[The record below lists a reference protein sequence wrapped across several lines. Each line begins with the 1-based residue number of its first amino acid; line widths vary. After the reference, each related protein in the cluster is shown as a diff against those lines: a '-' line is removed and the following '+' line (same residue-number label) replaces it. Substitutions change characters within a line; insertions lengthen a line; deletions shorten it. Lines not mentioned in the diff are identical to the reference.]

1 MVYYISI
8 DGGGTKTEGVAVDK
22 YGHIVSR
29 KKVGSSNPTDL
40 GVENAI
46 NVVYELVVS
55 LIPNDATMVK
65 IAVGGSGMK
74 SAGLETPLK
83 EKILAIDGVEEVVVL
98 TDVLTAFYSAYERDG
113 SILITGT
120 GCVGYVDVDGQGQF
134 IGGGGHFFD
143 RLFSGFDLGR
153 EIVNAVLE
161 AEDGRGEQTL
171 LTELFLKQAG
181 ESAREHIKALY
192 LGGKAYVASFAPLL
206 FTAQEKGDKVAKEI
220 LCRCVCNL
228 EKLLLAMHVK
238 SGKSVTEITVF
249 GGLNAKLN
257 VVNEYLSCSV
267 KEKVRL
273 ILPSKPIIF
282 GGVKLIASV
291 NEQFEKNFI
300 KNYF

>member
-1 MVYYISI
+1 MSSYFLRS
-8 DGGGTKTEGVAVDK
+8 
-22 YGHIVSR
+22 YGSR
-29 KKVGSSNPTDL
+29 R
-40 GVENAI
+40 A
-46 NVVYELVVS
+46 
-55 LIPNDATMVK
+55 
-65 IAVGGSGMK
+65 
-74 SAGLETPLK
+74 
-83 EKILAIDGVEEVVVL
+83 
-98 TDVLTAFYSAYERDG
+98 
-113 SILITGT
+113 
-120 GCVGYVDVDGQGQF
+120 
-134 IGGGGHFFD
+134 
-143 RLFSGFDLGR
+143 SGFDLGR

-257 VVNEYLSCSV
+257 VVNEYLSSSV
-267 KEKVRL
+267 KEKVKL